1 MSQERRY
8 SFEFFPTKTDA
19 GHEKLMGVARQLATY
34 NPDFFSCTYGAG
46 GSTRD
51 RTLNTVLQ
59 LESEVKIP
67 AAPHL
72 SCAVSYTHLTLPTNR
87 EV

>member
-1 MSQERRY
+1 MLGMKNCSR
-8 SFEFFPTKTDA
+8 
-19 GHEKLMGVARQLATY
+19 ARQLATY
-34 NPDFFSCTYGAG
+34 NPDSSCTYGAG

-59 LESEVKIP
+59 LESEVKVP

-72 SCAVSYTHLTLPTNR
+72 SCVATARTTCAAC
-87 EV
+87 

>member
-19 GHEKLMGVARQLATY
+19 GQEKLLATARQLAAY

-51 RTLNTVLQ
+51 RTLNTCL
-59 LESEVKIP
+59 LYTSP
-67 AAPHL
+67 SPRDGLL
-72 SCAVSYTHLTLPTNR
+72 SRMPSSA
-87 EV
+87 